1 MGYNGMRNRDQTKKI
16 LEPHEKRILE
26 IFEEIDKKYPEVLI
40 IVEGMRDEK
49 LLRDFGLKAR
59 IMRTQMGLSRPELI
73 HKIEDCLG
81 PSRRVIILTDFDEE
95 GNEIAAFLKIE
106 LELMRVKILERY
118 RREIAQNMGNLRCI
132 EELVVLFKRRYSP
145 EPA

>member
-1 MGYNGMRNRDQTKKI
+1 MRNRDQTKKT

-26 IFEEIDKKYPEVLI
+26 IFEEIDRKYPEVLI
-40 IVEGMRDEK
+40 LVEGIRDEN

-59 IMRTQMGLSRPELI
+59 ILRTQIGLSRSELI
-73 HKIEDCLG
+73 HKIENNLG
-81 PSRRVIILTDFDEE
+81 PTREVLLLTDFDDE
-95 GNEIAAFLKIE
+95 GIEIAAYLKNE
-106 LELMRVKILERY
+106 LELIRVKILERY
-118 RREIAQNMGNLRCI
+118 RREIALNMGNLRCI

>member
-1 MGYNGMRNRDQTKKI
+1 VGYKGMRNRDQTKKI

-40 IVEGMRDEK
+40 IVEGIRDEN

-59 IMRTQMGLSRPELI
+59 ILRTQMGLSRPELV
-73 HKIEDCLG
+73 HKIESNLG
-81 PSRRVIILTDFDEE
+81 PSREVLILTDFDAE
-95 GNEIAAFLKIE
+95 GIEIAAFLKTE
-106 LELMRVKILERY
+106 LELMRTKILERY
-118 RREIAQNMGNLRCI
+118 RREIALNMGNLRCI